1 MPSHNRLSALRLQP
15 VREEPLNDIQEL
27 VNATSI
33 SLPIYYRPTSECF
46 AGVDGLILMSDAV
59 VLIQVT
65 VSSTHALKKERLVL
79 LYENLPVSIRK
90 RPWKFVWVVPECDV
104 GEVLAKRRFDVGG
117 DWPTIQFYWC
127 RFPFDTTVSSRI
139 QLSAAGADV
148 CHQEGASKDLKLD
161 ITRPVIEVDEQII
174 ETCEGGDSGEDKDEV
189 MTTLTVKGKGK
200 RKKSTPEINLPSTS
214 TATIQG
220 GVKKGRYMFR
230 APKKPT

>member
-1 MPSHNRLSALRLQP
+1 MPSHNRLSALCLQP

-65 VSSTHALKKERLVL
+65 VSSTHALKKEHLVS

-104 GEVLAKRRFDVGG
+104 GEALAERRFDVGG
-117 DWPTIQFYWC
+117 DWPKIQFYWC
-127 RFPFDTTVSSRI
+127 RFPFDTKVSFRI
-139 QLSAAGADV
+139 QLSDAGRSRP
-148 CHQEGASKDLKLD
+148 HYELEQKETASKPSRTTDHRRFAAPPSGGGL
-161 ITRPVIEVDEQII
+161 EV
-174 ETCEGGDSGEDKDEV
+174 
-189 MTTLTVKGKGK
+189 L
-200 RKKSTPEINLPSTS
+200 
-214 TATIQG
+214 
-220 GVKKGRYMFR
+220 
-230 APKKPT
+230 